1 MRRIQFILKLV
12 QEILLFLD
20 QLIEIF
26 ETHSFFFYFCMASSL
41 ICHQIIITIIIIIA
55 TEERNGI

>member
-41 ICHQIIITIIIIIA
+41 ICHQIIIA

>member
-26 ETHSFFFYFCMASSL
+26 ETHSFFFFYFCMASSL
-41 ICHQIIITIIIIIA
+41 ICHQIIIA